1 MSILSAKSSKTL
13 VNTQVR
19 AELWMEGHCQLIVI
33 LYRCYRCSGM
43 RQYGYLWLYGLD
55 GRSPDEAHLDGA
67 EICEP
72 VCGGETAKLTA
83 VGIAANR
90 YRQSLEAGPRFP
102 LDLLSQQDQTSTG
115 CQDWHPLTDA
125 FLER

>member
-1 MSILSAKSSKTL
+1 
-13 VNTQVR
+13 
-19 AELWMEGHCQLIVI
+19 MEGHCQLIVI
-33 LYRCYRCSGM
+33 LHSHNRRTGM
-43 RQYGYLWLYGLD
+43 REYDYPRLYGFD

-102 LDLLSQQDQTSTG
+102 LDLLSQQDQTGTG
-115 CQDWHPLTDA
+115 RQDWHPLTDA
-125 FLER
+125 FLQR